1 MGHRILLIVLL
12 KGTVLLTL
20 GCSSSA
26 SPKSVPLPSTDRRV
40 LKVCAPRNKLTRVDL
55 ISLARRYNVMQG
67 GEPSIVEILKLNDK
81 CRPSPDEE
89 QLDLTR
95 PDCASDNMVEC
106 KTGIIL
112 VPIR

>member
-1 MGHRILLIVLL
+1 MYPRILL
-12 KGTVLLTL
+12 TVLLNSTVLVAL

-40 LKVCAPRNKLTRVDL
+40 LKVCAPRNQLTRVDL

-67 GEPSIVEILKLNDK
+67 GEPSIVEILKLNEK
-81 CRPSPDEE
+81 CRPSPNEE

-95 PDCASDNMVEC
+95 PGCASNNVIEC
-106 KTGIIL
+106 QTGIVL